1 MFSGLTV
8 QVFNSIM
15 LQRPKP
21 NHKPCRIR
29 AGNLF
34 VTSQLRGIME
44 YHNEANA
51 EGGGTKSFHSLKG
64 GGGYEKVYPVL
75 SGGAQK
81 VSDPQFSHFVAPR
94 PRN

>member
-29 AGNLF
+29 ARNLF
-34 VTSQLRGIME
+34 VTSRLRGIME

-51 EGGGTKSFHSLKG
+51 EGGGHKKFPLFKR

-81 VSDPQFSHFVAPR
+81 VSDPQFSHFVAPC
-94 PRN
+94 PHN